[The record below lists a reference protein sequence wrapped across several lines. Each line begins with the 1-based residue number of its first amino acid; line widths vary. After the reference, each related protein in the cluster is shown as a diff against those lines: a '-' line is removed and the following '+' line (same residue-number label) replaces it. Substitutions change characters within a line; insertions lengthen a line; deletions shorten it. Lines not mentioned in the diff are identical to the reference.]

1 MAHNI
6 GAIVTISIF
15 LLTYNLKCHL
25 FVISGPVF
33 LKGVMIRGTID

>member
-6 GAIVTISIF
+6 EAIATISIF

-25 FVISGPVF
+25 FVISGLYF
-33 LKGVMIRGTID
+33 LRKL